1 VSTIPHITAR
11 DVDRVDARTL
21 ARPSLYGR
29 RLSVR
34 CVDATRAA
42 RRDRVA
48 ARARRRD
55 RDARSRPRIANDS
68 FGVARF
74 AARARAKG
82 ARARAMDARSS
93 RATASGASGDDATRA
108 GRENGTMEGSR
119 GARARETTR
128 RAGSA
133 RISDETREG

>member
-34 CVDATRAA
+34 CVDATRDRDLESRTILSASRGS
-42 RRDRVA
+42 RR
-48 ARARRRD
+48 ARARR
-55 RDARSRPRIANDS
+55 
-68 FGVARF
+68 
-74 AARARAKG
+74 

>member
-1 VSTIPHITAR
+1 MADDLVFGASTPRAIATSNR
-11 DVDRVDARTL
+11 ERFF
-21 ARPSLYGR
+21 R
-29 RLSVR
+29 R
-34 CVDATRAA
+34 
-42 RRDRVA
+42 
-48 ARARRRD
+48 
-55 RDARSRPRIANDS
+55 
-68 FGVARF
+68 
-74 AARARAKG
+74 
-82 ARARAMDARSS
+82 RAMDARSS